1 MEPES
6 STARQKSTGRSDHSP
21 GKKASRGEVS
31 PSGVR
36 STVAY
41 QAGQLH
47 PQGSLG
53 GDIVRPQQCFSGP
66 LQVPAELA
74 HQQAP
79 PPDQPKHTSVYPYEQ
94 SHHVSQLL
102 QQPMPPAFMAP
113 VKPELG
119 LERRSWQLFDPRGTV
134 ASGPFVHSGLH
145 SHGHLIPSRSPIIPK
160 EEPQSVQP
168 VYGHHT
174 TQVTLKQEDAPRK
187 DKKPQKPGKY
197 ICQFCNR
204 PCAKPSVLQKHI
216 RSHTGERPYPCH
228 SCGFSFKTKSNLYKH
243 RKSHAH
249 KLKAGLVSGTK
260 GEAFT
265 STSRLEMEKL
275 SGDEPEEHTEGDEST
290 DSEDETSGMSGHSLD
305 LPSKHKHIPGSSSF
319 GAQELSPRQAPFMLA
334 QQSET
339 PSLEEGS
346 QVSESSLDLSF
357 SHKSEDSHT
366 IKQKLALRLSERRK
380 ALADEQSQTFL
391 SPGSKGSTE
400 SGYFSRS
407 ESAELQ
413 ISPPQTSAKSYA
425 EIILG
430 KYGRYGQRTTMIA
443 ASATQRA
450 QPITSED
457 KPSALSFS
465 VPKTQM
471 EQNVIEH
478 ITKLITINE
487 AVVDTSQ
494 IDSVKPRRTSLS
506 RRGSIE
512 SPKPSTSRDSFQ
524 FDLKSLG
531 MSSDPSRHTFS
542 AVHHHHSATETVPLT
557 RSNSMPSASSACFP
571 PAFKGSYSFDD
582 RMMGPDEVFSHGHG
596 LIPHHRMLKRQKAI
610 ELPAGMEYQTEEG
623 GYSGKEMQALP
634 SRSGEEQEPAET
646 DPTKKT
652 KKGPRVKG
660 LMYEC
665 DICGARYRKRNNYE
679 THKKYYCSELHAPRS
694 RPYVSHVPQE
704 TEHRALP
711 HDVQPQ
717 VVHYKLRPSLEVTP
731 ARKRR
736 KEKSLGD
743 DEEAP
748 SDYGSRS
755 ASSSVAAPSAASS
768 TGVGQSAVPL
778 SSQTAG
784 GPSVMSPPL
793 AKSESLQA
801 TEASS
806 DPRIRSRPTST
817 ETLSYTSQALSSDS
831 GSKRTTGKEISV
843 IQHTNALS
851 RPSSFEKP
859 ESLEHLGSVSSQ
871 ESLSVEYPSQTG
883 EAEPTGSWQPVSQ
896 HPRHHHHHH
905 HHHHHLQARLVR
917 QRKIQV
923 PEILVTEEPDKS
935 EREKEASS
943 KEPEKPAEEFQWPQR
958 SQTLSQFPT
967 EKLPPKKKRLRL
979 AEMSQ
984 SSGESSFESA
994 TLTRSPSQESS
1005 ISHGSSRSAS
1015 FEREEHGKP
1024 EAALLKELAGQQS
1037 EIHTRPTGSHMLTV
1051 PGHYHHQREMRRSSS
1066 EQASS
1071 GQHPSEAPEAR
1082 SKSFDYGS
1090 LSSESSSAPR
1100 LPSPL
1105 KERRRC
1111 FLVRQ
1116 ASLSGYPESE
1126 QDAKPGLRQEKHE
1139 QTHPLGKS
1147 SAHGQSSHY
1156 HSPPPPPLPH
1166 SCQPSD
1172 PQLQSDATQVFY
1184 TQPPT
1189 DAFQMFQQPLPQAV
1203 QQQKQYLTQQLP
1215 AFPGQHL
1222 LQQQG
1227 QISSLLSSQGMPD
1240 VLSTPISMPP
1250 VPFPLFPSP
1259 QLPIRQAQLQ
1269 GTQLQV
1275 SQQLL
1280 QQPVELPVH
1289 PPSVLHIQRPA
1300 PTSISQTVFLPVHS
1314 QLAFQLQAE
1323 AGSHFREQK
1332 HPSHLS
1338 PPIRVPS
1345 RSPPYHS
1352 QSEYGSA
1359 GAAHSSTVSSAGTAS
1374 LSVSQPLITEFPEPL
1389 RPVVSLVVPVRVQ
1402 THMPTYG
1409 SAMYTT
1415 LSQML
1420 VTQSAE
1426 NPSTVVICRVE
1437 DSKPK
1442 GTLVCTAAMHG
1453 LGLNLAQMIAGHH
1466 RDLFQSPYLRIPL
1479 PMTERKGYIP
1489 LTSPTEGTYGADS
1502 YPSAIGGS
1510 KRMLSP
1516 AGSLELTMETQQQK
1530 RVKEEE
1536 IEEESEENTEPVQ
1549 HLSAIHSRSE
1559 DTARLQKPQPAS
1571 QHPAESKASSTQTSQ
1586 EWDSSSKQTLPH
1598 LQPSQQSPGPSEK
1611 YKLWPGHQYR
1621 SKTPLGPVKKEDS
1634 QETVR
1639 ERSPLHLQELQQP
1652 TSSTLPE
1659 QTTSPSAM
1667 KSSTVLITDVS
1678 DVQQV
1683 LHFPSLHTT
1692 TNVSWCYLK
1701 YTKPNHVQQTDRRS
1715 SVYASWC
1722 ISMYNPNLPGMST
1735 KLSLA
1740 LLRSKQKI
1748 SKEIYTMA
1756 AASQRETGKLV
1767 PSSTRKPRVSEIHV
1781 PSLLSGDGRK
1791 EVCKV
1796 EKEEERREK
1805 HEDDTSTPK
1814 RLEPTRIKIFE
1825 GGYKSNE
1832 DYVYV
1837 RGRGRGKYVCEE
1849 CGIRCKKPSMLKK
1862 HIRTHTDLRPYVC
1875 NYCNFAF
1882 KTKGNLT
1889 KHMKS
1894 KAHSKKCQEMG
1905 VTVALMEDVESE
1917 EGTSEEKLK
1926 KAEESEGTDPAEEH
1940 QFSDV
1945 EESDDDDDNDDDDE
1959 EEEEEEPFLK
1969 SSEIASVSPQTAGT
1983 ASTSSR
1989 GETAVLSLETTSV
2002 QGSSLASQYSLMS
2015 YPVSSSQLQATQL
2028 MKSSESTM
2036 VPVSQGVSQAQLEGN
2051 IPMPL
2056 LTSTEHYPSTQG
2068 DPMMKRQTV
2077 LSADTSPSRD
2087 ISPRRPWSPKRAASP
2102 GSLLCPGGDIPSG
2115 SHSSPEREASLQEH
2129 LSPRKE
2135 ISPRRH
2141 FSPGRELSPRRCLS
2155 PGRGISPRR
2164 HLSPGREVSPK
2175 RCLSPRLEVSSG
2187 RVSPG
2192 THLSPEREVSP
2203 GRTLSP
2209 GIKMLSTRYLSPGRD
2224 VSPRRQLSPVRK
2236 ESPLRHLSPVKD
2248 ESPSRCLTPV
2258 WQSSQS
2264 SSFLAQHSGSSSL
2277 GLPPRISSKELE
2289 PSEVKL
2295 KVSRMGYRS
2304 MYEEPN
2310 TPSQALHFCSS
2321 RNTQTALEGH
2331 GHSGLTG
2338 SAQDNVFSHLPLHS
2352 QQLVR
2357 TPYPMIPIGGIQ
2369 MVQSRPGCH
2378 PGLVPSPIVSLQ
2390 SGFPVNL
2397 TAPGPF
2403 GASKAEAT
2411 AHLEEEV
2418 LLRPESAD
2426 ATTSKPLPL
2435 QLPSAPTAPLMTVPS
2450 LAGISKQSVTS
2461 RRTETIELE
2470 EEAYKQEEY
2479 RVPIYCEPSTIAALS
2494 RSGPDAG
2501 SARLDG
2507 PSTSHEHSPKPPA
2520 SGEGTSKDLSE
2531 KQFGCSGTHCE
2542 SARTLVAAR
2551 PSQGSSCSSSESSSP
2566 PHSFQTGAGRTAS
2579 SGQCHPVRTQRES
2592 SPEPKGE
2599 GLVHLDIQK
2608 DNETGSS

>member
-1 MEPES
+1 MEPEP
-6 STARQKSTGRSDHSP
+6 STARQKSTGRSDQSP
-21 GKKASRGEVS
+21 SRKSRAEVS
-31 PSGVR
+31 PPSVR
-36 STVAY
+36 SAVAY
-41 QAGQLH
+41 QPGQLH
-47 PQGSLG
+47 PQGTLS
-53 GDIVRPQQCFSGP
+53 GDIVPPQPCFPGP
-66 LQVPAELA
+66 LQLPTERS

-79 PPDQPKHTSVYPYEQ
+79 TPEQPKHTSAYSYEQ
-94 SHHVSQLL
+94 SHHTSPQLL

-119 LERRSWQLFDPRGTV
+119 LERRSWQLFDPRGPV
-134 ASGPFVHSGLH
+134 ASGPFIHTGLH
-145 SHGHLIPSRSPIIPK
+145 SHGHLLPSRSPIIPK
-160 EEPQSVQP
+160 EDPQPVQP

-174 TQVTLKQEDAPRK
+174 TQVSLKQEDAPRK

-197 ICQFCNR
+197 ICQFCGR

-265 STSRLEMEKL
+265 STSSLEMEKL

-290 DSEDETSGMSGHSLD
+290 DSEEETSGMSGHSLD
-305 LPSKHKHIPGSSSF
+305 LPAKHKHIPGSSSF
-319 GAQELSPRQAPFMLA
+319 SAQELSPRQAAFVLA

-357 SHKSEDSHT
+357 SHKPEDSHT

-430 KYGRYGQRTTMIA
+430 KYGRYGQKTSMIA
-443 ASATQRA
+443 ASATQRTQQMA
-450 QPITSED
+450 SED
-457 KPSALSFS
+457 KPGALSFS
-465 VPKTQM
+465 VPKAQM

-512 SPKPSTSRDSFQ
+512 SPKPSTSRESFQ

-531 MSSDPSRHTFS
+531 SSSIGSDPSRHTFS
-542 AVHHHHSATETVPLT
+542 AAHHVHSATETVPLT
-557 RSNSMPSASSACFP
+557 RSNSMPAASSTCFP

-582 RMMGPDEVFSHGHG
+582 RMTDPDQVFSHSHSHG
-596 LIPHHRMLKRQKAI
+596 LIPQHRMLKRQKAI
-610 ELPAGMEYQTEEG
+610 ELPSGMEYQTEEA
-623 GYSGKEMQALP
+623 GYSGKDTQALP

-646 DPTKKT
+646 DPIKKT

-694 RPYVSHVPQE
+694 RPYLAHVPRE

-717 VVHYKLRPSLEVTP
+717 IVHYKLRPSLELTP

-736 KEKSLGD
+736 KEKSIGD

-748 SDYGSRS
+748 SDYSSRS
-755 ASSSVAAPSAASS
+755 TSSTVAVPSAAAGAGAGLSS
-768 TGVGQSAVPL
+768 GPL

-784 GPSVMSPPL
+784 GPTVMTLPV
-793 AKSESLQA
+793 AKSESMQA
-801 TEASS
+801 TEASL
-806 DPRIRSRPTST
+806 DLGVRPRPTST
-817 ETLSYTSQALSSDS
+817 ETLSQALSSDS
-831 GSKRTTGKEISV
+831 GSKRATGKEISV
-843 IQHTNALS
+843 IQHTNTLS
-851 RPSSFEKP
+851 RPSSFEKS
-859 ESLEHLGSVSSQ
+859 ESLEHFSSVGSQ
-871 ESLSVEYPSQTG
+871 ESLSAEYPSLTG
-883 EAEPTGSWQPVSQ
+883 EVEPMGAWQPVSQ

-905 HHHHHLQARLVR
+905 HHPLQARLVR

-935 EREKEASS
+935 EKEKEAST
-943 KEPEKPAEEFQWPQR
+943 KEPEKPPEEFQWPQR

-984 SSGESSFESA
+984 SSGESSFESV

-1015 FEREEHGKP
+1015 FEREEHCKP
-1024 EAALLKELAGQQS
+1024 EATSLKELAGQPS
-1037 EIHTRPTGSHMLTV
+1037 EVHARPPGSHMLTV

-1071 GQHPSEAPEAR
+1071 GQHPSEVSEAR

-1090 LSSESSSAPR
+1090 LSSESSSGPK
-1100 LPSPL
+1100 LTSPL
-1105 KERRRC
+1105 KERRKC

-1116 ASLSGYPESE
+1116 TSLSGYTESE
-1126 QDAKPGLRQEKHE
+1126 PEVKSSSRQVKHE
-1139 QTHPLGKS
+1139 QAHALGKS
-1147 SAHGQSSHY
+1147 SVHGPGSHY
-1156 HSPPPPPLPH
+1156 HSPPPPPPSPH

-1172 PQLQSDATQVFY
+1172 SQLQADTSQVFY

-1189 DAFQMFQQPLPQAV
+1189 EAFQVFQQPLTQAV
-1203 QQQKQYLTQQLP
+1203 PQPKQYLPQQLS
-1215 AFPGQHL
+1215 AFPGQHH

-1227 QISSLLSSQGMPD
+1227 QISPLLSSPVMPE
-1240 VLSTPISMPP
+1240 VLSTPIPLPHVSY
-1250 VPFPLFPSP
+1250 PLFPSP
-1259 QLPIRQAQLQ
+1259 LLPIRQAQLQ
-1269 GTQLQV
+1269 V
-1275 SQQLL
+1275 AQQLL

-1289 PPSVLHIQRPA
+1289 PSSLLHLPRPA
-1300 PTSISQTVFLPVHS
+1300 PTSASQAVFLPVRS

-1345 RSPPYHS
+1345 RSPPFHS
-1352 QSEYGSA
+1352 QSEYSSTS
-1359 GAAHSSTVSSAGTAS
+1359 AAHSSAVSSPGTAS
-1374 LSVSQPLITEFPEPL
+1374 LTVSQPSVTEFPEPL

-1420 VTQSAE
+1420 VTHSAE
-1426 NPSTVVICRVE
+1426 SHSAVVICRVE
-1437 DSKPK
+1437 DSRPK

-1453 LGLNLAQMIAGHH
+1453 IGLDLAQMIAGHQ
-1466 RDLFQSPYLRIPL
+1466 RDLFQSPYLRIPF
-1479 PMTERKGYIP
+1479 PMTEKKGYIP
-1489 LTSPTEGTYGADS
+1489 LTSPTEGTCGTDS
-1502 YPSAIGGS
+1502 YPSTIGGS

-1536 IEEESEENTEPVQ
+1536 IEEESEENTEPVK
-1549 HLSAIHSRSE
+1549 HLSAMHSKTE
-1559 DTARLQKPQPAS
+1559 DAARLQKPQPAR
-1571 QHPAESKASSTQTSQ
+1571 QYPAESKASSTQTSQ
-1586 EWDSSSKQTLPH
+1586 EWDSGSKQTLSF
-1598 LQPSQQSPGPSEK
+1598 LQSSLQSPGPSEK
-1611 YKLWPGHQYR
+1611 YKLWPGYQYR
-1621 SKTPLGPVKKEDS
+1621 SKTPLGPVKKEES

-1639 ERSPLHLQELQQP
+1639 ERAPLHMQELQQL

-1659 QTTSPSAM
+1659 QTTSPSPA
-1667 KSSTVLITDVS
+1667 KSSPLLTDVS
-1678 DVQQV
+1678 DVQQA

-1701 YTKPNHVQQTDRRS
+1701 YTKPNPVQQTDRRS

-1722 ISMYNPNLPGMST
+1722 ISLYNPNLPGMST

-1740 LLRSKQKI
+1740 LLRSKQKT

-1756 AASQRETGKLV
+1756 AVPRRETGKLV
-1767 PSSTRKPRVSEIHV
+1767 PSSTRKLRVSEIHI

-1791 EVCKV
+1791 EVCKI

-1805 HEDDTSTPK
+1805 HEDDPSTPK

-1926 KAEESEGTDPAEEH
+1926 KAEESEGTDLAEEH

-1959 EEEEEEPFLK
+1959 EEEEEEQFLK
-1969 SSEIASVSPQTAGT
+1969 SLEIASTSSQTVVT
-1983 ASTSSR
+1983 ASPSSR
-1989 GETAVLSLETTSV
+1989 GETTVSSLESTSK
-2002 QGSSLASQYSLMS
+2002 QGSSLTSQYSLTS
-2015 YPVSSSQLQATQL
+2015 YPVSSSQLQATQP
-2028 MKSSESTM
+2028 MKSSEPAM
-2036 VPVSQGVSQAQLEGN
+2036 VPVCHGISQAQLEGS
-2051 IPMPL
+2051 ISMPL
-2056 LTSTEHYPSTQG
+2056 LTSTEHFSLTQG
-2068 DPMMKRQTV
+2068 DPMMKKQTA
-2077 LSADTSPSRD
+2077 LGADISPSSDTSP
-2087 ISPRRPWSPKRAASP
+2087 RRLWSPKREASP
-2102 GSLLCPGGDIPSG
+2102 GSLLYPGGDISSG
-2115 SHSSPEREASLQEH
+2115 RHSSPERDASIQEH

-2135 ISPRRH
+2135 MSPRRH
-2141 FSPGRELSPRRCLS
+2141 FSPGRELSSRRCLS

-2164 HLSPGREVSPK
+2164 RLSPGRELSPK
-2175 RCLSPRLEVSSG
+2175 RCLSPRIE
-2187 RVSPG
+2187 VSPG
-2192 THLSPEREVSP
+2192 RASPRTHLSPEREVSP

-2209 GIKMLSTRYLSPGRD
+2209 GIKMLSTRYLSPARD

-2236 ESPLRHLSPVKD
+2236 ESPLRHLSPIKD
-2248 ESPSRCLTPV
+2248 ESPSRCLTPI
-2258 WQSSQS
+2258 WQSAQG
-2264 SSFLAQHSGSSSL
+2264 SSFPVQHSGSSSL

-2289 PSEVKL
+2289 QSEVKL
-2295 KVSRMGYRS
+2295 MSKMGYRNIH
-2304 MYEEPN
+2304 EEPS
-2310 TPSQALHFCSS
+2310 TPSQALHFCPS
-2321 RNTQTALEGH
+2321 RNTQTSLEGQSY
-2331 GHSGLTG
+2331 SGLSGTT
-2338 SAQDNVFSHLPLHS
+2338 QDYVFSHLPLHS
-2352 QQLVR
+2352 QQLIR

-2378 PGLVPSPIVSLQ
+2378 SGLVPSPIVSLQ
-2390 SGFPVNL
+2390 SGFPGNL
-2397 TAPGPF
+2397 TAPSPF
-2403 GASKAEAT
+2403 SATKTEAT
-2411 AHLEEEV
+2411 VHLEEV
-2418 LLRPESAD
+2418 LLRSKSAE
-2426 ATTSKPLPL
+2426 APTSKPLPL
-2435 QLPSAPTAPLMTVPS
+2435 QLSSAPTAPVVMVS
-2450 LAGISKQSVTS
+2450 AVARSGKRGVTLQ
-2461 RRTETIELE
+2461 RTETVELE

-2479 RVPIYCEPSTIAALS
+2479 RVPIYSEPSTFAALS
-2494 RSGPDAG
+2494 HSGQDAG
-2501 SARLDG
+2501 SARLDS
-2507 PSTSHEHSPKPPA
+2507 PSTSHAHSPKPST
-2520 SGEGTSKDLSE
+2520 SGEGTSKDFSK
-2531 KQFGCSGTHCE
+2531 KQFGCSDPYYE
-2542 SARTLVAAR
+2542 SARTLATHPTR
-2551 PSQGSSCSSSESSSP
+2551 PLQGSCSSSSSGSSSP
-2566 PHSFQTGAGRTAS
+2566 SHSFQTGAGRTAS
-2579 SGQCHPVRTQRES
+2579 SGQCHPVRTQS
-2592 SPEPKGE
+2592 GGSPESKGE
-2599 GLVHLDIQK
+2599 GFVHLDTQK

>member
-21 GKKASRGEVS
+21 GRKSSRGEVS
-31 PSGVR
+31 PPSVR
-36 STVAY
+36 SAIAY
-41 QAGQLH
+41 QPGQLH

-53 GDIVRPQQCFSGP
+53 GDPIPPQPCFPGP
-66 LQVPAELA
+66 LQIPAERA
-74 HQQAP
+74 QQQAP
-79 PPDQPKHTSVYPYEQ
+79 TADQPKHTSAYPYEP
-94 SHHVSQLL
+94 SHHASPQLL

-113 VKPELG
+113 VKPELA
-119 LERRSWQLFDPRGTV
+119 LERRSWQLFDPRGSVT
-134 ASGPFVHSGLH
+134 SGPFVHSGLH
-145 SHGHLIPSRSPIIPK
+145 SHGHLLASRGPIIPK
-160 EEPQSVQP
+160 EDPQSAQP
-168 VYGHHT
+168 AYGHHT
-174 TQVTLKQEDAPRK
+174 TQVTLKPEEAPRK

-265 STSRLEMEKL
+265 STSSLEMEKL

-290 DSEDETSGMSGHSLD
+290 DSEDETSGILGHSLD

-319 GAQELSPRQAPFMLA
+319 GAQELSPRQAAFMLA

-339 PSLEEGS
+339 PSLDEGS

-430 KYGRYGQRTTMIA
+430 KYGRYGQRTSMIA
-443 ASATQRA
+443 ASATQRTQQMA
-450 QPITSED
+450 SED
-457 KPSALSFS
+457 KPGALSFS
-465 VPKTQM
+465 VPKAQM

-512 SPKPSTSRDSFQ
+512 SPKPSTSRDAFQ

-531 MSSDPSRHTFS
+531 PSSMSSDPSRHAFS
-542 AVHHHHSATETVPLT
+542 AVHHVHSATETVPLT
-557 RSNSMPSASSACFP
+557 RSNSMPSASSTCFP

-582 RMMGPDEVFSHGHG
+582 RMTEPDQVFSHG
-596 LIPHHRMLKRQKAI
+596 LISHHRMLKRQKAI
-610 ELPAGMEYQTEEG
+610 ELPAGMEYQTEECS
-623 GYSGKEMQALP
+623 YSGKESQALP

-646 DPTKKT
+646 DPTKKS

-694 RPYVSHVPQE
+694 RPYLAHVARE
-704 TEHRALP
+704 TEHQALP

-717 VVHYKLRPSLEVTP
+717 IVHYKLRPSLELTP

-736 KEKSLGD
+736 KEKSFGD
-743 DEEAP
+743 DEEVPA
-748 SDYGSRS
+748 DYGSRATSS
-755 ASSSVAAPSAASS
+755 AVPSAAAGAGVSQSS
-768 TGVGQSAVPL
+768 APP

-784 GPSVMSPPL
+784 GPTVLTLPI

-806 DPRIRSRPTST
+806 EPGLRPRPAST
-817 ETLSYTSQALSSDS
+817 ETSSYAPPALSSDS
-831 GSKRTTGKEISV
+831 SSKRTTGKEISV

-851 RPSSFEKP
+851 RPSSFEKS
-859 ESLEHLGSVSSQ
+859 EFLEQLSSVSSQ
-871 ESLSVEYPSQTG
+871 ESLSLEYPSQTG
-883 EAEPTGSWQPVSQ
+883 DAEPTGAWQPVSQ
-896 HPRHHHHHH
+896 HPRHRHHHHH
-905 HHHHHLQARLVR
+905 PLQARLVR

-935 EREKEASS
+935 EREKEASA
-943 KEPEKPAEEFQWPQR
+943 KEPEKPPEEFQWPQR

-984 SSGESSFESA
+984 SSGESSFESV

-1015 FEREEHGKP
+1015 FDREEHSKP
-1024 EAALLKELAGQQS
+1024 EAASLKELAGQPP
-1037 EIHTRPTGSHMLTV
+1037 EIHPRPPGSHMLTV
-1051 PGHYHHQREMRRSSS
+1051 PSHHHHQREMRRSSS

-1071 GQHPSEAPEAR
+1071 GQRPSEASEAR

-1090 LSSESSSAPR
+1090 LSSESSLGPK
-1100 LPSPL
+1100 LLSPL

-1111 FLVRQ
+1111 FLVHQ
-1116 ASLSGYPESE
+1116 SSLSGYAESE
-1126 QDAKPGLRQEKHE
+1126 QDAKPGTRQEKHE
-1139 QTHPLGKS
+1139 PAHALGKPS
-1147 SAHGQSSHY
+1147 VHGLSPHY
-1156 HSPPPPPLPH
+1156 HSPPPPLPH
-1166 SCQPSD
+1166 PCQLSD
-1172 PQLQSDATQVFY
+1172 SQPQSDMPQVFY
-1184 TQPPT
+1184 PPPPT
-1189 DAFQMFQQPLPQAV
+1189 EAFQVFQPPLPQAV
-1203 QQQKQYLTQQLP
+1203 PPQKQYLPQQLS

-1227 QISSLLSSQGMPD
+1227 QISSLLSSPGMSE
-1240 VLSTPISMPP
+1240 VLSTPVP
-1250 VPFPLFPSP
+1250 VPHAPYPLFPSP
-1259 QLPIRQAQLQ
+1259 QLPIRQ
-1269 GTQLQV
+1269 TQLQPG
-1275 SQQLL
+1275 QQLL
-1280 QQPVELPVH
+1280 PQPVELPAH
-1289 PPSVLHIQRPA
+1289 PSSLLHMQRPA
-1300 PTSISQTVFLPVHS
+1300 PASAPPAIFLPVHS

-1323 AGSHFREQK
+1323 AGGHFREQK

-1338 PPIRVPS
+1338 PPIRVAP
-1345 RSPPYHS
+1345 RSPPFHP
-1352 QSEYGSA
+1352 QPEYGAA
-1359 GAAHSSTVSSAGTAS
+1359 GPAHSSAMPSAGTAS
-1374 LSVSQPLITEFPEPL
+1374 LSVSQPSITEFPEHL

-1409 SAMYTT
+1409 SPMYTT

-1426 NPSTVVICRVE
+1426 SPSTVVICRVE
-1437 DSKPK
+1437 DSRPK

-1453 LGLNLAQMIAGHH
+1453 IGLDLAQMIAGHH

-1489 LTSPTEGTYGADS
+1489 LASPTEGTYGTDS
-1502 YPSAIGGS
+1502 YPSTIGGS

-1536 IEEESEENTEPVQ
+1536 IEEESEESTEPVKL
-1549 HLSAIHSRSE
+1549 LSAIHSRVE
-1559 DTARLQKPQPAS
+1559 DTARLQKPQPARQRPS
-1571 QHPAESKASSTQTSQ
+1571 ESKASSTQTSQ
-1586 EWDSSSKQTLPH
+1586 EWDSGSKQTLSL
-1598 LQPSQQSPGPSEK
+1598 LQSSVQSPGPSEK
-1611 YKLWPGHQYR
+1611 YKQWPGHQYR

-1639 ERSPLHLQELQQP
+1639 ERSPLHLQELQQLA
-1652 TSSTLPE
+1652 SSTLPE
-1659 QTTSPSAM
+1659 PSTSPSAV
-1667 KSSTVLITDVS
+1667 KSSTFLITDVG

-1701 YTKPNHVQQTDRRS
+1701 YTKPNPMEQTDRRS

-1722 ISMYNPNLPGMST
+1722 ISLYNPNLPGMST

-1740 LLRSKQKI
+1740 LLRSKQKT

-1756 AASQRETGKLV
+1756 AVPHRETGKLV
-1767 PSSTRKPRVSEIHV
+1767 PSSTRKLRVSEIHI

-1791 EVCKV
+1791 EVCKI

-1805 HEDDTSTPK
+1805 HEDETSTPK

-1926 KAEESEGTDPAEEH
+1926 KAEESEGTDLAEEH

-1969 SSEIASVSPQTAGT
+1969 SLEIASTSPQTAGT

-1989 GETAVLSLETTSV
+1989 GETTVSSFETISK
-2002 QGSSLASQYSLMS
+2002 QGYTLTSQYSLMS

-2028 MKSSESTM
+2028 MKSSESAM
-2036 VPVSQGVSQAQLEGN
+2036 VPVCHGSSQAQLEGS
-2051 IPMPL
+2051 ILMPL
-2056 LTSTEHYPSTQG
+2056 LTSTEHFLLMQG
-2068 DPMMKRQTV
+2068 DPMMKRQTS
-2077 LSADTSPSRD
+2077 LSADISPSRD
-2087 ISPRRPWSPKRAASP
+2087 TLPRRPWSPKRESSP

-2129 LSPRKE
+2129 LPPRKEMSPRK
-2135 ISPRRH
+2135 H

-2175 RCLSPRLEVSSG
+2175 RCLSPRIEVSPG
-2187 RVSPG
+2187 RVSPR

-2209 GIKMLSTRYLSPGRD
+2209 GIKMLSTRYLSPARD
-2224 VSPRRQLSPVRK
+2224 VSPRSQLSPVRK

-2248 ESPSRCLTPV
+2248 ESPSRSRTPI
-2258 WQSSQS
+2258 WQSTQGS
-2264 SSFLAQHSGSSSL
+2264 SSLAQHSGSSSL
-2277 GLPPRISSKELE
+2277 GLPPRMSSKELE
-2289 PSEVKL
+2289 QSEVKL
-2295 KVSRMGYRS
+2295 KMSRMGYHS
-2304 MYEEPN
+2304 MYDEPS

-2321 RNTQTALEGH
+2321 RNTQTALEGQ
-2331 GHSGLTG
+2331 GYGGLTG
-2338 SAQDNVFSHLPLHS
+2338 TAQDYVFSHLPLHS

-2369 MVQSRPGCH
+2369 MVQSRPGYH
-2378 PGLVPSPIVSLQ
+2378 SGLMPSPIVSLQ

-2397 TAPGPF
+2397 TAAGPY
-2403 GASKAEAT
+2403 STSRTEAT
-2411 AHLEEEV
+2411 VHLEEEV
-2418 LLRPESAD
+2418 LLGPKSAET
-2426 ATTSKPLPL
+2426 TTSKPLPL
-2435 QLPSAPTAPLMTVPS
+2435 QLPSAPTAHVMTAPS
-2450 LAGISKQSVTS
+2450 LTRGSKHSVTL
-2461 RRTETIELE
+2461 RRTETVELE
-2470 EEAYKQEEY
+2470 EEAAYKQEEY
-2479 RVPIYCEPSTIAALS
+2479 RVPIYSEPSTISALS
-2494 RSGPDAG
+2494 RSGQDAG
-2501 SARLDG
+2501 SARLDS
-2507 PSTSHEHSPKPPA
+2507 PSTSHEHSPKPST
-2520 SGEGTSKDLSE
+2520 SGEGTSKDLSK
-2531 KQFGCSGTHCE
+2531 KQFECSDTYYE
-2542 SARTLVAAR
+2542 TARTLATTR
-2551 PSQGSSCSSSESSSP
+2551 PLHGSSSSSSSESLSP
-2566 PHSFQTGAGRTAS
+2566 SHSFPTGAGRTTS
-2579 SGQCHPVRTQRES
+2579 SGQCHPVRTQRGS
-2592 SPEPKGE
+2592 SPESKGE
-2599 GLVHLDIQK
+2599 GFSSLDTKK

>member
-1 MEPES
+1 MEPEP
-6 STARQKSTGRSDHSP
+6 STARQKSTGRSDQSP
-21 GKKASRGEVS
+21 GRKSSRGEVS
-31 PSGVR
+31 PSSVR
-36 STVAY
+36 STIAY
-41 QAGQLH
+41 QPGQLH
-47 PQGSLG
+47 PQGSLS
-53 GDIVRPQQCFSGP
+53 GDIVPPQSCFPGP
-66 LQVPAELA
+66 LQLPTEHV

-79 PPDQPKHTSVYPYEQ
+79 MPDQPKHTSAYSYEQ
-94 SHHVSQLL
+94 PHHTSPQLL

-119 LERRSWQLFDPRGTV
+119 LERRSWQLFDPRGPV
-134 ASGPFVHSGLH
+134 ASGSFVHTGLH
-145 SHGHLIPSRSPIIPK
+145 SHGHLLPSRSAIIPK
-160 EEPQSVQP
+160 EDPQPVQP
-168 VYGHHT
+168 GYGHHAP
-174 TQVTLKQEDAPRK
+174 QASLKQEEVPRK

-197 ICQFCNR
+197 ICQFCGR

-260 GEAFT
+260 GEMFT
-265 STSRLEMEKL
+265 STSSLEMEKL

-319 GAQELSPRQAPFMLA
+319 GTQELSPRQAAFTLA

-339 PSLEEGS
+339 PALEEGS

-357 SHKSEDSHT
+357 SHKPEDSHT

-430 KYGRYGQRTTMIA
+430 KYGRYGQKTSMIA
-443 ASATQRA
+443 ASATQRTQQMA
-450 QPITSED
+450 LED
-457 KPSALSFS
+457 KPGALSFS

-512 SPKPSTSRDSFQ
+512 SPKPSTSRESFQ

-531 MSSDPSRHTFS
+531 SSSLGSDPSRHTFS
-542 AVHHHHSATETVPLT
+542 AARHAHSATETVPLT
-557 RSNSMPSASSACFP
+557 RSNSMPSASSTSFP

-582 RMMGPDEVFSHGHG
+582 RMTDLEQGFSHSHG
-596 LIPHHRMLKRQKAI
+596 LIPQHRMLKRQKAI
-610 ELPAGMEYQTEEG
+610 ELPSGMEYQTEEG
-623 GYSGKEMQALP
+623 SYSGKETQVLP
-634 SRSGEEQEPAET
+634 SRSEEQEPAET

-694 RPYVSHVPQE
+694 RPYLAHVPRE
-704 TEHRALP
+704 TERRALP
-711 HDVQPQ
+711 HDMQPQ
-717 VVHYKLRPSLEVTP
+717 VVHYKLRPSLELTP

-748 SDYGSRS
+748 SDYSSRS
-755 ASSSVAAPSAASS
+755 TSSSVAVPSAASS
-768 TGVGQSAVPL
+768 SGAGQSSVPV

-784 GPSVMSPPL
+784 GPTVMTLPI
-793 AKSESLQA
+793 AKSESTQV
-801 TEASS
+801 TEASL
-806 DPRIRSRPTST
+806 DPGIRARPTSS
-817 ETLSYTSQALSSDS
+817 ESLSQALSSDS
-831 GSKRTTGKEISV
+831 SSKRTTGKEISV

-851 RPSSFEKP
+851 RPSSFEKS
-859 ESLEHLGSVSSQ
+859 ESLEHLSSVSSQ
-871 ESLSVEYPSQTG
+871 ESLPVEYPSQTG
-883 EAEPTGSWQPVSQ
+883 EVEPTISWQPVSQ
-896 HPRHHHHHH
+896 HPRHRPHHHHH
-905 HHHHHLQARLVR
+905 PLQARLVR

-935 EREKEASS
+935 EKEKEAGT
-943 KEPEKPAEEFQWPQR
+943 KEPEKAPEEFQWPQR

-984 SSGESSFESA
+984 SSGESSFESV
-994 TLTRSPSQESS
+994 TLARSPSQESS
-1005 ISHGSSRSAS
+1005 ISHGSSHSAS
-1015 FEREEHGKP
+1015 FEREEHCKP
-1024 EAALLKELAGQQS
+1024 EATSLKELAGQLS
-1037 EIHTRPTGSHMLTV
+1037 EIHARPPGSHMLTV
-1051 PGHYHHQREMRRSSS
+1051 PAHYHHQREMRRSSS

-1071 GQHPSEAPEAR
+1071 GQHPSEASEAR

-1090 LSSESSSAPR
+1090 LSSESSSASK

-1116 ASLSGYPESE
+1116 TSLSGYTESE
-1126 QDAKPGLRQEKHE
+1126 QEAKSSSKQEKHE
-1139 QTHPLGKS
+1139 QVHALGKS
-1147 SAHGQSSHY
+1147 SVPGPSSHY
-1156 HSPPPPPLPH
+1156 HSPPPPPSPH
-1166 SCQPSD
+1166 CCQPSVS
-1172 PQLQSDATQVFY
+1172 QLQSDTAQVFY

-1189 DAFQMFQQPLPQAV
+1189 EAFQAFQQPLPQAV
-1203 QQQKQYLTQQLP
+1203 PQQKQYLQQQLSP
-1215 AFPGQHL
+1215 FPGQHH

-1227 QISSLLSSQGMPD
+1227 QISSLLSSPVMPE
-1240 VLSTPISMPP
+1240 VLSTPIALPH
-1250 VPFPLFPSP
+1250 VPYPLFPSP
-1259 QLPIRQAQLQ
+1259 QMPIRQ
-1269 GTQLQV
+1269 TQLQAA
-1275 SQQLL
+1275 QPLY
-1280 QQPVELPVH
+1280 QQPVESPVH
-1289 PPSVLHIQRPA
+1289 PPSLPHVQRPA
-1300 PTSISQTVFLPVHS
+1300 PTSTSQAAFLPLRS

-1323 AGSHFREQK
+1323 AGAHFREQK
-1332 HPSHLS
+1332 PPSHQS

-1345 RSPPYHS
+1345 RSPPFHS
-1352 QSEYGSA
+1352 QSEYSSA
-1359 GAAHSSTVSSAGTAS
+1359 SAALSSAVSSPGTAS
-1374 LSVSQPLITEFPEPL
+1374 LSVSQPSVIEFPEPL

-1409 SAMYTT
+1409 SVMYTT

-1426 NPSTVVICRVE
+1426 SPSAVVICRVE
-1437 DSKPK
+1437 DSRPK

-1453 LGLNLAQMIAGHH
+1453 IGLDLAQMIAGHH
-1466 RDLFQSPYLRIPL
+1466 RDFFQSSYLRIPL

-1489 LTSPTEGTYGADS
+1489 LASPTEGTCGTDS
-1502 YPSAIGGS
+1502 YPSTIGGS

-1536 IEEESEENTEPVQ
+1536 IEEESEESTEPVK
-1549 HLSAIHSRSE
+1549 HLSAKHSRAE
-1559 DTARLQKPQPAS
+1559 ETTRLQKPQPPR
-1571 QHPAESKASSTQTSQ
+1571 QRPAESKVSSTPTSQ
-1586 EWDSSSKQTLPH
+1586 EWDSSSKQTLSLLQSS
-1598 LQPSQQSPGPSEK
+1598 LQPPGPSEK

-1621 SKTPLGPVKKEDS
+1621 SKPLLGPVKKEDS
-1634 QETVR
+1634 QEMAR
-1639 ERSPLHLQELQQP
+1639 ERAPLHVQELQQL
-1652 TSSTLPE
+1652 TASTLPE
-1659 QTTSPSAM
+1659 PPSSPSPA
-1667 KSSTVLITDVS
+1667 KPSTLLPEVS
-1678 DVQQV
+1678 DMQQV

-1701 YTKPNHVQQTDRRS
+1701 YTKPNPVQQTDPRS
-1715 SVYASWC
+1715 SVYAGWC
-1722 ISMYNPNLPGMST
+1722 ISLYNPNLPGMST

-1740 LLRSKQKI
+1740 LLRSKQKT

-1756 AASQRETGKLV
+1756 AVPRRETGKLV
-1767 PSSTRKPRVSEIHV
+1767 PSSTRKLRVSEIHS
-1781 PSLLSGDGRK
+1781 PSLLPGDGRK

-1814 RLEPTRIKIFE
+1814 RVEPTRIKIFE

-1905 VTVALMEDVESE
+1905 VTVALMEDAESE

-1959 EEEEEEPFLK
+1959 EEEEEEQFVK
-1969 SSEIASVSPQTAGT
+1969 SSEIASTSQQTAET
-1983 ASTSSR
+1983 ASISFR
-1989 GETAVLSLETTSV
+1989 GETTVTSLETTSK
-2002 QGSSLASQYSLMS
+2002 QGSSLASQYSLTS
-2015 YPVSSSQLQATQL
+2015 YPVSSSQLQATQP
-2028 MKSSESTM
+2028 MKSSESGRD
-2036 VPVSQGVSQAQLEGN
+2036 PVCHGASQTQLEGS
-2051 IPMPL
+2051 ISMPS
-2056 LTSTEHYPSTQG
+2056 LTSTEHFLMTQG
-2068 DPMMKRQTV
+2068 DPMMKRHYA
-2077 LSADTSPSRD
+2077 LSADISPSRD
-2087 ISPRRPWSPKRAASP
+2087 TSPRRPWSPKREASP
-2102 GSLLCPGGDIPSG
+2102 SSLLYPGGDIPSAK
-2115 SHSSPEREASLQEH
+2115 HSSPEREALVQEH

-2135 ISPRRH
+2135 MSPRRH
-2141 FSPGRELSPRRCLS
+2141 FSPGRELSSRRCLS
-2155 PGRGISPRR
+2155 PGRGMSPRR
-2164 HLSPGREVSPK
+2164 RLSPGREVSPK
-2175 RCLSPRLEVSSG
+2175 RCLSPRIEA
-2187 RVSPG
+2187 SPG
-2192 THLSPEREVSP
+2192 RASPRTHLSPEREVSP

-2209 GIKMLSTRYLSPGRD
+2209 GMKMLSSRYLSPSRD
-2224 VSPRRQLSPVRK
+2224 VSPRRPLSPVQK
-2236 ESPLRHLSPVKD
+2236 ESSLRHLSPVKD
-2248 ESPSRCLTPV
+2248 ELPSRCLTPI
-2258 WQSSQS
+2258 WPSALG
-2264 SSFLAQHSGSSSL
+2264 SSFPAQHSGSSSL

-2289 PSEVKL
+2289 QSESKL
-2295 KVSRMGYRS
+2295 KMSRTGYHS
-2304 MYEEPN
+2304 IHEE
-2310 TPSQALHFCSS
+2310 TSTQSQVLHFFSS
-2321 RNTQTALEGH
+2321 RNTQTALEGQSY
-2331 GHSGLTG
+2331 SGLTG
-2338 SAQDNVFSHLPLHS
+2338 TTQDYVFSHLPLHS

-2378 PGLVPSPIVSLQ
+2378 SGLVPSPIASLP
-2390 SGFPVNL
+2390 SGFPANL
-2397 TAPGPF
+2397 TAPCPF
-2403 GASKAEAT
+2403 SAT
-2411 AHLEEEV
+2411 KTETTVHLEEEV
-2418 LLRPESAD
+2418 SLRPKSAE
-2426 ATTSKPLPL
+2426 ATTLKPLPL
-2435 QLPSAPTAPLMTVPS
+2435 LLPSAPTAPVVTVPS
-2450 LAGISKQSVTS
+2450 LARSSKPSVTLQ
-2461 RRTETIELE
+2461 RTEIVELEE

-2479 RVPIYCEPSTIAALS
+2479 RVPIYSEPSTIAALS
-2494 RSGPDAG
+2494 HSGQDAG
-2501 SARLDG
+2501 STRLDS
-2507 PSTSHEHSPKPPA
+2507 PSTSHEHSPKPST
-2520 SGEGTSKDLSE
+2520 SGEGTSKDLSK
-2531 KQFGCSGTHCE
+2531 KQFGCADTYYE
-2542 SARTLVAAR
+2542 SARTLATKQ
-2551 PSQGSSCSSSESSSP
+2551 PTHLQGSSSSSSSESSSP
-2566 PHSFQTGAGRTAS
+2566 SHSFQTSAGRTAS
-2579 SGQCHPVRTQRES
+2579 SGQCHLVRTQSGS
-2592 SPEPKGE
+2592 SPEFKGE
-2599 GLVHLDIQK
+2599 GFVHPDTQK